1 MLIHTSAA
9 PASCHLPVAKSGHD
23 HGHHPSPNPD
33 PHHGKSLIPMDAV
46 HIAHDV
52 AMIGMSLPGIG
63 GHGGHGSHG
72 AHNLPTDIC
81 GSGPASTPQGHS
93 HAGHSHAGHSH
104 AGHSHGAHG
113 QSGPGTFDAFT
124 KGGAV
129 NGGLTLLSAAAAAG
143 ATYHGVRMLNHG
155 HYAHGANHLLMGA
168 GSGVMAL
175 AMATGNHTLHQA
187 SSVLMGAHGAM
198 EVGLGVQA
206 FMKAETPKGK
216 ALAATTAIHGAC
228 LAGAQMTNN
237 ALFTIPLYLGMG
249 AATAVQTALAAS

>member
-1 MLIHTSAA
+1 MLIQTSAA
-9 PASCHLPVAKSGHD
+9 PACHIPSAKAGHD
-23 HGHHPSPNPD
+23 HGHHPAPNPN
-33 PHHGKSLIPMDAV
+33 PHHGKSLVPMEAV

-52 AMIGMSLPGIG
+52 AMIGMSLPGV
-63 GHGGHGSHG
+63 GGHGSHAG
-72 AHNLPTDIC
+72 HAMPVEIC
-81 GSGPASTPQGHS
+81 GSGPAPSHMG
-93 HAGHSHAGHSH
+93 HAGHTGHAGHNS
-104 AGHSHGAHG
+104 A
-113 QSGPGTFDAFT
+113 GPGVFDTFT
-124 KGGAV
+124 QGSAV
-129 NGGLTLLSAAAAAG
+129 SQGLTILSAAAAAG
-143 ATYHGVRMLNHG
+143 ATYHGVNMLKHG

-187 SSVLMGAHGAM
+187 SSFLMGAHGAM

-206 FMKAETPKGK
+206 FTQADTPKAK